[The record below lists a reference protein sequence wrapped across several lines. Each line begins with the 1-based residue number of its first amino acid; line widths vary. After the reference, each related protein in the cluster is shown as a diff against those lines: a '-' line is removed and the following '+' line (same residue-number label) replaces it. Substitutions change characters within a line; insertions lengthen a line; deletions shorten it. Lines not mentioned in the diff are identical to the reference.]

1 MIQNI
6 STVSI
11 FVSDQERAKEFYTKK
26 LGFELRQDAP
36 LFPGSSAR
44 WISVA
49 PKGATTEAVLYLP
62 DDNWSHYRQTVGQ
75 SQALTFQ
82 VQNIAAL
89 VADLKA
95 KGVTITQEPDVQPW
109 GTFAMIRDSEG
120 NQLLLV
126 EPPKDR

>member
-11 FVSDQERAKEFYTKK
+11 FVSDQERAKAFYTKK